1 MGRRKKSV
9 SCTDDSQ
16 GADDVGTGSNC
27 QPKSR
32 GFADLS
38 AEALRELGSKGGTKA
53 LVNGT
58 LHEFTL
64 DDQRRGGQAGGRVVS
79 SNRAHMSKIGKKG
92 AEALA
97 LRRAREAG
105 TIQE

>member
-16 GADDVGTGSNC
+16 GADDEGTGNC
-27 QPKSR
+27 QPKSH

-53 LVNGT
+53 LKNGT

-64 DDQRRGGQAGGRVVS
+64 DDQRRGGQAGGRIVS
-79 SNRAHMSKIGKKG
+79 SNRAHMSELGKMG
-92 AEALA
+92 AAARA

>member
-9 SCTDDSQ
+9 SCADDSQ

-53 LVNGT
+53 LENGT
-58 LHEFTL
+58 LHQFSC
-64 DDQRRGGQAGGRVVS
+64 DDQRRGGQAGGKAVS
-79 SNRAHMSKIGKKG
+79 SNRAHMSELGKMG
-92 AEALA
+92 AAALA